1 MKLQSDIA
9 VRAVLISKI
18 ALFTCLAPGLR
29 RLKKLGAG
37 VARAFSSL
45 CGFSLPSFL
54 TLLSDYLDF
63 LCGGLGLPEPVSQ
76 VQFSSVTQSCLT
88 LCDPMHRSTPGL
100 PVHHQLPESTQTHL
114 HWFGYTIQPSH
125 PLSSPSS
132 PAPNPSQHQ
141 GLFQW
146 VNSSHEVAKVLEFQ
160 LQHQSF
166 QWTPRTDLL

>member
-9 VRAVLISKI
+9 VRAVLISKT

-54 TLLSDYLDF
+54 MLLSDYLDF

-76 VQFSSVTQSCLT
+76 VQFSAVQS
-88 LCDPMHRSTPGL
+88 H
-100 PVHHQLPESTQTHL
+100 
-114 HWFGYTIQPSH
+114 SH
-125 PLSSPSS
+125 
-132 PAPNPSQHQ
+132 
-141 GLFQW
+141 
-146 VNSSHEVAKVLEFQ
+146 V
-160 LQHQSF
+160 
-166 QWTPRTDLL
+166 